1 MLRAATDD
9 DKDLALKWRNH
20 PVVRAVSLQQQP
32 ISEDEHA
39 EYWASLKG
47 NHHRK
52 VYIYEFA
59 DTPAGV
65 VTFFDID
72 DGYAMW
78 GYYLDNDGLEARGQL
93 LPAWIKIQREAV
105 RLAFGPTD
113 KGGLALDV
121 LEGEVLEANE
131 AVRSMNKRNGFEEI
145 GLDNVE
151 IDGLVTV
158 VHRIRRTVQP
168 GDR

>member
-9 DKDLALKWRNH
+9 DKDFALRWRNH

-32 ISEDEHA
+32 ISEEEHEA
-39 EYWASLKG
+39 YWASLKD
-47 NHHRK
+47 NPHRK
-52 VYIYEFA
+52 VFIYELG

-72 DGYAMW
+72 KGYAMW
-78 GYYLDNDGLEARGQL
+78 GYYLDNDGLEERGQL

-105 RLAFGPTD
+105 KLAFGSAD
-113 KGGLALDV
+113 QGGLALDV

-131 AVRSMNKRNGFEEI
+131 AVRSMNKRNGFEEVA
-145 GLDNVE
+145 LDQVE
-151 IDGLVTV
+151 IEGLVTT

>member
-1 MLRAATDD
+1 MLRPVTDD
-9 DKDLALKWRNH
+9 DKELALRWRNH

-32 ISEDEHA
+32 ISEEEHDS
-39 EYWASLKG
+39 YWASLSG
-47 NHHRK
+47 NDRRK
-52 VYIYEFA
+52 VFMFELGG
-59 DTPAGV
+59 TPCGV

-78 GYYLDNDGLEARGQL
+78 GYYLDNDGLESRGQL

-105 RLAFGPTD
+105 KLAFGPTD
-113 KGGLALDV
+113 QGGLALDV
-121 LEGEVLEANE
+121 LEGEVLDANE
-131 AVRSMNKRNGFEEI
+131 AVRSMNTRNGFEEV
-145 GLDNVE
+145 GTAEVE